1 LKKCSRVAGGWLGV
15 SLPSKFRVYFKPPP
29 SSLVVVNSTTTMDT
43 RDGYVTYDCFGYEIH
58 TYQARCCTEGK
69 TAK

>member
-1 LKKCSRVAGGWLGV
+1 MIARFRSNFEPKRRI
-15 SLPSKFRVYFKPPP
+15 LPSKFRVYFKPPP